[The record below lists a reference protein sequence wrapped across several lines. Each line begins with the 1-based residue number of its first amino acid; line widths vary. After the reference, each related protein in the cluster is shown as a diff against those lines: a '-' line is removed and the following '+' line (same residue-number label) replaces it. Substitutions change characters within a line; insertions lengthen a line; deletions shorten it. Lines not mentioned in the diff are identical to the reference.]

1 MPDAVAPAV
10 QLVICCWFFIRFV
23 MAIGVD
29 WSGVMDSSWRF
40 GRWRLVHN
48 CEGFIFCFC
57 LFVFVFLFL
66 SLSFCFC
73 LFGLSFWF
81 VVGFS
86 CSLLLSFLTCWSCRS
101 CLFIVMG
108 CHPWRV
114 SMPVPGTTSHFLKGA
129 KTNEKR
135 LSHTNLPCGSLRDL
149 KNHII
154 NRHAQMRTSCALRS
168 ARHPWRSGLSLI

>member
-48 CEGFIFCFC
+48 CWWVI
-57 LFVFVFLFL
+57 LVFLF
-66 SLSFCFC
+66 
-73 LFGLSFWF
+73 
-81 VVGFS
+81 
-86 CSLLLSFLTCWSCRS
+86 
-101 CLFIVMG
+101 FIVLG
-108 CHPWRV
+108 CFSGFFIVLVCHPWRF